1 VIVGGCQNYDQCQ
14 AFLREFDAEG
24 HELWQT
30 RVATEQTMC
39 GTQVGLDRYGN
50 IYQVGGT
57 HGPAFGPYAGTG
69 NDIFLVKLSAE
80 DTPSKQ

>member
-1 VIVGGCQNYDQCQ
+1 
-14 AFLREFDAEG
+14 
-24 HELWQT
+24 
-30 RVATEQTMC
+30 MC